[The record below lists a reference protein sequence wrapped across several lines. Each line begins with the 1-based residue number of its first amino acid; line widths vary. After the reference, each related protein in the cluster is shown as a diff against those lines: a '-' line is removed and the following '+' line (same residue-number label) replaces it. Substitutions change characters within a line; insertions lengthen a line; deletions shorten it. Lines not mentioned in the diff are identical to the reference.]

1 MGKIVRSYLSAFGR
15 TFTYDV
21 RRNVYLWFGFL
32 WGIPVP
38 IVSLALDWDL
48 SVAPGWTL
56 ANAIASHPI
65 HLFFLAHP
73 LLFALVFGAMGTVR
87 HHLQEENEQLIQSL

>member
-1 MGKIVRSYLSAFGR
+1 MRKIVHSYLSAFGR

-48 SVAPGWTL
+48 SVAPG
-56 ANAIASHPI
+56 
-65 HLFFLAHP
+65 
-73 LLFALVFGAMGTVR
+73 
-87 HHLQEENEQLIQSL
+87 